1 MFSHERLKVYD
12 KALVCV
18 ANLGRHAAL
27 WDKRHA
33 VVEQLQRASESI
45 VLNIAE
51 GARRWG
57 SGSKQHQLDYAIG
70 SALESAACVDVAV
83 QKQLLAPE
91 VGLGEKRLLCEVVR
105 MLVGLRRS
113 WGPATLREESPGFR
127 GQSRGLSG
135 SLCPEG

>member
-18 ANLGRHAAL
+18 ANLGQHAAW

-51 GARRWG
+51 ANGRYPLADRRRFHEVAEA
-57 SGSKQHQLDYAIG
+57 SAVKAAAHLDLCGRKAELDPWPRGIG
-70 SALESAACVDVAV
+70 VRRLSRIAL
-83 QKQLLAPE
+83 
-91 VGLGEKRLLCEVVR
+91 
-105 MLVGLRRS
+105 ML
-113 WGPATLREESPGFR
+113 
-127 GQSRGLSG
+127 RGLSRG
-135 SLCPEG
+135 